1 LVLVGIAGTGSIIGQ
16 SVVNYSPTDE
26 IFRNPERGFYTQFTG
41 YSKNTQGFPVME
53 PVDGQLLDIF
63 AADYQSLML
72 RWYYIPEFV
81 DGPMS
86 AEFLDYVQEDLN
98 MILETGFKCIVRFAY
113 SILGTTHG
121 DTLDAPMHRV
131 IEHIDQLTPIL
142 QKNSDIIAV
151 MHANR
156 QNLAC
161 TEV

>member
-1 LVLVGIAGTGSIIGQ
+1 
-16 SVVNYSPTDE
+16 
-26 IFRNPERGFYTQFTG
+26 
-41 YSKNTQGFPVME
+41 
-53 PVDGQLLDIF
+53 
-63 AADYQSLML
+63 
-72 RWYYIPEFV
+72 
-81 DGPMS
+81 
-86 AEFLDYVQEDLN
+86 

-156 QNLAC
+156 KNLEC